1 MTLPAFFAFAV
12 TVALVAAGA
21 GAWIHTIGRKH
32 IRERLA
38 KSSTF
43 HCLRCDSVYTSS
55 ESDLTAVCP
64 KCGYKNTK
72 LKF

>member
-1 MTLPAFFAFAV
+1 MGLSAFFAFAI
-12 TVALVAAGA
+12 TAALVAAGA
-21 GAWIHTIGRKH
+21 GAWIHTRSRKH
-32 IRERLA
+32 TKELLA

-43 HCLRCDSVYTSS
+43 HCLRCDCVYTSS
-55 ESDLTAVCP
+55 ASDLTAVCP